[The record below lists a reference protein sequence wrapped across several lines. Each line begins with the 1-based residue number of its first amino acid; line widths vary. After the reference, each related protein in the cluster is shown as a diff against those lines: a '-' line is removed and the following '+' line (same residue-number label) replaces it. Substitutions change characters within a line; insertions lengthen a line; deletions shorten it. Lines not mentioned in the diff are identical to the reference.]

1 MKTYLQALAGT
12 NSSSNASL
20 NSTSSPSKTTNSTS
34 NPTTSS
40 DLPVVTPEKVSM
52 TTIESVDKSD
62 DISESGTSRISRTRI
77 SGGQLL
83 SLPGFWK
90 CRCEGHPGKEF
101 LLKNRHYDPFWLDLF
116 QQKIHHLLLQIT
128 LQLPQEIRS
137 KNLDKHQLS
146 NTDGYT

>member
-62 DISESGTSRISRTRI
+62 DISESGTSESSVQVILMNNTSKKR
-77 SGGQLL
+77 
-83 SLPGFWK
+83 
-90 CRCEGHPGKEF
+90 E
-101 LLKNRHYDPFWLDLF
+101 KNV
-116 QQKIHHLLLQIT
+116 KN
-128 LQLPQEIRS
+128 S
-137 KNLDKHQLS
+137 KKN
-146 NTDGYT
+146 